1 MITAGRVRATR
12 ALLGLDQRLW
22 PNVFASPC
30 PTIERVEAT
39 DGGIRSNVD
48 SQMKLANALAAS
60 GIERIGDNAPSITG
74 GRDMF
79 FVS

>member
-12 ALLGLDQRLW
+12 ALLGLDPRLW
-22 PNVFASPC
+22 PNAFDSPC

-39 DGGIRSNVD
+39 DGVIRSNVD

-60 GIERIGDNAPSITG
+60 SIERIGDNAQSITG
-74 GRDMF
+74 SRDLF